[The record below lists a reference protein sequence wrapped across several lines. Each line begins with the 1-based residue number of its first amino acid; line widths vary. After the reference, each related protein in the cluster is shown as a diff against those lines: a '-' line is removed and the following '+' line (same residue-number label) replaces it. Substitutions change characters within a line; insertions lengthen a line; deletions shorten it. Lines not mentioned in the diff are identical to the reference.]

1 MGYNTQPMPI
11 QQPKKNSSESPIIID
26 STTLELN
33 IAWDKVAP
41 LYKKTVA
48 KLASKIK
55 LDGFRLG
62 KAPLHLAKDNLD
74 QQYLTQEVLNQL
86 LPSIYADLIKKNNL
100 KPISDPEFEPVQLD
114 EGKEWRL
121 KVRVAEKPSVSIKNY
136 REVVK
141 KARAE
146 AKKTL
151 ADQAKNKQPEKK
163 VPTQTEENSIIL
175 QTIYRNLVTQFR
187 PQVPELLLKQETRS
201 ELQHLAERIEKSG
214 ISLDTFL
221 SKTNQSFEKL
231 SNDTAIAVLGRIQ
244 LGFIL
249 GEVAKEEKI
258 EVSQAELRA
267 SLQNQP
273 EAHRDHQHLINAVHA
288 QLMQQKIAEHLLKI

>member
-1 MGYNTQPMPI
+1 MRYNTQPMPI
-11 QQPKKNSSESPIIID
+11 QQAKKNSTQPPMIID
-26 STTLELN
+26 STSLDLN
-33 IAWDKVAP
+33 ISWDKVAP
-41 LYKKTVA
+41 IYKKTVT

-62 KAPLHLAKDNLD
+62 KAPLHLAKANLD
-74 QQYLTQEVLNQL
+74 QQYLNQEVLNQL
-86 LPSIYADLIKKNNL
+86 LPSIYADLIKENNI
-100 KPISDPEFEPVQLD
+100 KPISDPEFEPVQLE

-121 KVRVAEKPSVSIKNY
+121 KVKVAEKPSLSINKY
-136 REVVK
+136 RDVVK
-141 KARAE
+141 KARIE

-201 ELQHLAERIEKSG
+201 ELQHLAERIERSG

-258 EVSQAELRA
+258 EVSEAELRA
-267 SLQNQP
+267 GLQNQP

-288 QLMQQKIAEHLLKI
+288 QLMQQKIAEHLLRI